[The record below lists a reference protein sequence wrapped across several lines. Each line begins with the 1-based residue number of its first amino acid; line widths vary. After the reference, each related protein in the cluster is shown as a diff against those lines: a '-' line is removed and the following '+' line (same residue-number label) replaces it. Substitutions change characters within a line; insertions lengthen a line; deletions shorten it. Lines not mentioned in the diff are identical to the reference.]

1 MKIALITTTIRVP
14 EVLRL
19 YKKFANQFTRR
30 EVWVTEYPV
39 KKVEERVLSADW
51 RFFVALDLKSEIGME
66 YQAGIEYLGVEQ
78 QKSLGY
84 PCSELVGW
92 NCVQR
97 RNIALLEA
105 LKWGAELIISIDDD
119 NIPVNRSYFQDFY
132 VLFASPWSGLSVSS
146 RTGWFGSSGPYRQR
160 GFPVGVKVDA
170 RVYPAVDIRIG
181 VAQGDIMGVPDVDA
195 TTHIERDPKGV
206 IPIGPRVV
214 VNPNTHCVFNT
225 QNTAFLRAF
234 APCMF
239 LAPGIG
245 RYDDIFASLLTQRAM
260 WDGNYHVHFGGQAV
274 WHERNDHYL
283 LGDLRNEI
291 WGMEHIRRVS
301 EFIDLIQRGSSPR
314 GVRVDQARSPTDIAR
329 DFYSNCDILPQVA
342 REAGLA
348 WCEDVAK
355 VMT

>member
-19 YKKFANQFTRR
+19 YKRFVRTVDDDN
-30 EVWVTEYPV
+30 
-39 KKVEERVLSADW
+39 W
-51 RFFVALDLKSEIGME
+51 RFFVALDLKSAIGME
-66 YQAGIEYLGVEQ
+66 YQTGIEYLGVEQ

-84 PCSELVGW
+84 QCSELIGW

-119 NIPVNRSYFQDFY
+119 NIPVERSYFEDFY
-132 VLFASPWSGLSVSS
+132 ALFAYPWSGLCVSS
-146 RTGWFGSSGPYRQR
+146 RTGWHGNPNLRQR
-160 GFPVGVKVDA
+160 GFPIGVRVDP

-181 VAQGDIMGVPDVDA
+181 AAQGEIMGVPDVDA
-195 TTHIERDPKGV
+195 TTHIEKAPKGV
-206 IPIGPRVV
+206 IPFGPGIVV
-214 VNPNTHCVFNT
+214 SPNTHCVFNT
-225 QNTAFLRAF
+225 QNTAFRREF

-245 RYDDIFASLLTQRAM
+245 RHDDIFASLLTQRSM
-260 WDGNYHVHFGGQAV
+260 WDGDFHVHFGGSAV

-283 LGDLRNEI
+283 LRDLRDEI
-291 WGMEHIRRVS
+291 WGMEHILQVS
-301 EFIDLIQRGSSPR
+301 EFIDLIQRRDSS
-314 GVRVDQARSPTDIAR
+314 GDAGRSPTDIAR

-355 VMT
+355 VMK